1 MLSLGI
7 LGFHKQHPLQH
18 QNAASMVASIKAR
31 VLLVYYMRYA
41 ASTVYIANLA
51 RVTELLAPAR
61 FWTIEADAIPRIHAL
76 KHVWNS
82 VFMQFPKKDR
92 GKFP

>member
-7 LGFHKQHPLQH
+7 LGFQKQHPLQH
-18 QNAASMVASIKAR
+18 QNAASMVASINVR

-41 ASTVYIANLA
+41 SSTVYIANLA

-61 FWTIEADAIPRIHAL
+61 FLDYRSRCNSENSCAQTCIE
-76 KHVWNS
+76 
-82 VFMQFPKKDR
+82 
-92 GKFP
+92 